1 VNPAADPACD
11 TAYSAS
17 AEFYELVAER
27 QARSSAPALRAAL
40 AGVDTAAGPV
50 LEIGAGTGR
59 ITEVLA
65 DAVPDA
71 EIVATEPAPE
81 MRAVL
86 TSRVFAAPGLRHRVT
101 VTGDSAQQVARAGA
115 ASPICAVVVFGVAG
129 HLDRRERVALWRAL
143 AARLPAGGPIVVELM
158 GVATPRVIPPVRLL
172 RERVGEQVYEWWS
185 SGTPCG
191 DDLMR
196 FDTTWRVMADGALV
210 RQVTESHRWHTLTGA
225 ALAAESGL
233 AAERIT
239 RVGGEVTAEISVL
252 RRPPVR

>member
-1 VNPAADPACD
+1 MSLADPACD

-40 AGVDTAAGPV
+40 AGVDPAAGPV

-65 DAVPDA
+65 DTLPDT
-71 EIVATEPAPE
+71 EIVATEPAAE

-86 TSRVFAAPGLRHRVT
+86 TSRVFSSPGLRGRVT
-101 VTGDSAQQVARAGA
+101 VTADSAQQVARAA
-115 ASPICAVVVFGVAG
+115 APPICAAVVFGVAG
-129 HLDRRERVALWRAL
+129 HLDRSERVTLWRAL

-185 SGTPCG
+185 SAEPCG
-191 DDLMR
+191 DGVMR
-196 FDTTWRVMADGALV
+196 FDTTWRVLAGARLV
-210 RQVTESHRWHTLTGA
+210 REVAESHRWHTLTGA
-225 ALAAESGL
+225 DLAAESGL
-233 AAERIT
+233 AAERIAQ
-239 RVGGEVTAEISVL
+239 VGGEATAEISVL